1 LPMSAVH
8 LPRLL
13 ARVCWS
19 RSGRWTG
26 PLAVAALL
34 TLAAATP
41 VAAIP
46 RLDLSGYPP
55 PASGEQ
61 RWVIQLS
68 GLLPPSGG
76 GTFSPDPADWRVQLM
91 VGRSVLL
98 DCNQQHLSGE
108 LRSQTIQVNGA
119 PRTLWRASGGV
130 VLSTRM
136 ACPADAPRRP
146 QFLSLGADPVLL
158 PYRVSVP
165 IVVDAPRSLQVRW
178 RLWKAERQSQE
189 ALAL

>member
-1 LPMSAVH
+1 MPMPASR

-13 ARVCWS
+13 AWVGLS
-19 RSGRWTG
+19 RPGRWAA
-26 PLAVAALL
+26 PLALAGGLS
-34 TLAAATP
+34 LAAATP
-41 VAAIP
+41 LAAIP

-55 PASGEQ
+55 PAPGLQ

-68 GLLPPSGG
+68 GLLPPSGD

-98 DCNQQHLSGE
+98 DCNQQRLSGE
-108 LRSQTIQVNGA
+108 LRPQAIQVNGT
-119 PRTLWRASGGV
+119 PRTIWRASGGEG
-130 VLSTRM
+130 LSTRM
-136 ACPADAPRRP
+136 ACPADAPRRRE
-146 QFLSLGADPVLL
+146 FLSLGADPVLL

-178 RLWKAERQSQE
+178 RLWKAERQIQE
-189 ALAL
+189 GLAL